1 MVEHTRRGFI
11 GTAAAGVAGS
21 LLTRYAPALRAQ
33 PGDSR
38 LEILV
43 DEPIG
48 TIAPEIYG
56 HFVEHL
62 GGVVYDGIWVG
73 EGSKVPNDG
82 GIRTSIVERLKQIK
96 APVIR
101 WPGGCF
107 ADSYDWRDGIGP
119 RASRATR
126 TNFWVNTKVPASPSQ
141 YDPNSFGTV
150 EFARFCR
157 LAGAQPYLAANIRSL
172 PARDL
177 YQWIEFCNSPA
188 GSTTLAGVRAAEG
201 SPDPLNV
208 VYWGV
213 GNEPWGCGGD
223 FSPEDYAVEL
233 KRYTAWVPSYDLHL
247 RYIAAGANSG
257 DVEWTRRF
265 FDKLTAGNPG
275 MAGRLWGFSFHHYA
289 WNVSSGKTTDWNEG
303 KGPAVGFTLEQHY
316 ELLRDAD
323 KMDGFINAH
332 WQTMG
337 QFDRA
342 RKVKRVVDEWGAWH
356 KPGSEADPSHTLGQV
371 STLRDALLAGLT
383 LDTFQRHADKVGM
396 ANIAQLVNCLQS
408 LFVAHESKF
417 IVTPNYHVFQM
428 YMDHMGAE
436 SVRTEFMA
444 PRVSYQRNGQPA
456 TFWGLAGSASRRD
469 KTVTLTVVNPSAADA
484 RETTVSLRGA
494 KIASAA
500 ITTLTAGALD
510 AHNSFDAPDAVPAP
524 KESPLT
530 PGAAGDLVLT
540 LPKASV
546 SKLRL
551 TLS

>member
-1 MVEHTRRGFI
+1 MSGPLTTRRTFI
-11 GTAAAGVAGS
+11 QVLGAAGAAALVAPRS
-21 LLTRYAPALRAQ
+21 ARAA
-33 PGDSR
+33 DSR
-38 LEILV
+38 IDILL

-48 TIAPEIYG
+48 PIAPELYG
-56 HFVEHL
+56 HFAEHL

-73 EGSKVPNDG
+73 DGSPVPNDG
-82 GIRTSIVERLKQIK
+82 GIRRSLVERLKQIK

-150 EFARFCR
+150 EFARFCK

-172 PARDL
+172 PAKDL

-188 GSTTLAGVRAAEG
+188 GTTTLAGVRAAEG

-233 KRYTAWVPSYDLHL
+233 KRYTAWVPSYDLQL

-323 KMDGFINAH
+323 KMDGFITAH
-332 WQTMG
+332 WQMMG

-342 RKVKRVVDEWGAWH
+342 RKVKLVVDEWGAWH
-356 KPGSEADPSHTLGQV
+356 KPGSESDPSHTLGQV

-484 RETTVSLRGA
+484 RETTVSVRGA

-510 AHNSFDAPDAVPAP
+510 AHNSFDAPDAVPTP
-524 KESPLT
+524 KESPVT
-530 PGAAGDLVLT
+530 PGAAGDLIVT

-546 SKLRL
+546 SKIRV
-551 TLS
+551 TLV

>member
-1 MVEHTRRGFI
+1 MSGPLTTRRTFI
-11 GTAAAGVAGS
+11 QVLGAAGAAALVAPRS
-21 LLTRYAPALRAQ
+21 ARAA
-33 PGDSR
+33 DSR
-38 LEILV
+38 IDILL

-48 TIAPEIYG
+48 PIAPELYG
-56 HFVEHL
+56 HFAEHL

-73 EGSKVPNDG
+73 DGSPVPNDG
-82 GIRTSIVERLKQIK
+82 GIRRSLVERLKQIK

-119 RASRATR
+119 RANRATR

-150 EFARFCR
+150 EFARFCK

-172 PARDL
+172 PAKDL

-188 GSTTLAGVRAAEG
+188 GTTTLAGVRAAEG

-233 KRYTAWVPSYDLHL
+233 KRYTAWVPSYDLQL

-323 KMDGFINAH
+323 KMDGFITAH

-342 RKVKRVVDEWGAWH
+342 RKVKLVVDEWGAWH
-356 KPGSEADPSHTLGQV
+356 KPGSESDPSHTLGQV

-484 RETTVSLRGA
+484 RETTVSVRGA

-510 AHNSFDAPDAVPAP
+510 AHNSFDAPDAVPTP
-524 KESPLT
+524 KESPVT
-530 PGAAGDLVLT
+530 PGAAGDLIVT

-546 SKLRL
+546 SKIRV
-551 TLS
+551 TLV

>member
-1 MVEHTRRGFI
+1 MSGPLTTRRTFI
-11 GTAAAGVAGS
+11 QVLGAAGAAALVAPRS
-21 LLTRYAPALRAQ
+21 ARAA
-33 PGDSR
+33 DSR
-38 LEILV
+38 IDILL

-48 TIAPEIYG
+48 PIAPELYG
-56 HFVEHL
+56 HFAEHL

-73 EGSKVPNDG
+73 DGSPVPNDG
-82 GIRTSIVERLKQIK
+82 GIRRSLVERLKQIK

-119 RASRATR
+119 RANRATR

-150 EFARFCR
+150 EFARFCK

-172 PARDL
+172 PAKDL

-188 GSTTLAGVRAAEG
+188 GTTTLAGVRAAEG

-323 KMDGFINAH
+323 KMDGFITAH

-342 RKVKRVVDEWGAWH
+342 RKVKLVVDEWGAWH
-356 KPGSEADPSHTLGQV
+356 KPGSESDPSHTLGQV

-484 RETTVSLRGA
+484 RETTVSVRGA

-524 KESPLT
+524 KESPVT
-530 PGAAGDLVLT
+530 PGAAGDLVVT

-546 SKLRL
+546 SKIRVMLV
-551 TLS
+551 

>member
-1 MVEHTRRGFI
+1 MSGPLTTRRTFI
-11 GTAAAGVAGS
+11 QVLGAAGAAALVAPRS
-21 LLTRYAPALRAQ
+21 ARAA
-33 PGDSR
+33 DSR
-38 LEILV
+38 IDILL

-48 TIAPEIYG
+48 PIAPELYG
-56 HFVEHL
+56 HFAEHL

-73 EGSKVPNDG
+73 DGSPVPNDG
-82 GIRTSIVERLKQIK
+82 GIRRSLVERLKQIK

-150 EFARFCR
+150 EFARFCK

-172 PARDL
+172 PAKDL

-188 GSTTLAGVRAAEG
+188 GTTTLAGVRAAEG

-233 KRYTAWVPSYDLHL
+233 KRYTAWVPSYDLQL

-323 KMDGFINAH
+323 KMDGFITAH

-342 RKVKRVVDEWGAWH
+342 RKVKLVVDEWGAWH
-356 KPGSEADPSHTLGQV
+356 KPGSESDPSHTLGQV

-484 RETTVSLRGA
+484 RETTVSVRGA

-510 AHNSFDAPDAVPAP
+510 AHNSFDAPDAVPTP
-524 KESPLT
+524 KESPVT
-530 PGAAGDLVLT
+530 PGAAGDLIVT

-546 SKLRL
+546 SKIRV
-551 TLS
+551 TLV

>member
-1 MVEHTRRGFI
+1 MSGPLTTRRTFI
-11 GTAAAGVAGS
+11 QVLGAAGAAALVAPRS
-21 LLTRYAPALRAQ
+21 ARAA
-33 PGDSR
+33 DSR
-38 LEILV
+38 IDILL

-48 TIAPEIYG
+48 PIAPELYG
-56 HFVEHL
+56 HFAEHL

-73 EGSKVPNDG
+73 DGSPVPNDG
-82 GIRTSIVERLKQIK
+82 GIRRSLVERLKQIK

-150 EFARFCR
+150 EFARFCK

-172 PARDL
+172 PAKDL

-188 GSTTLAGVRAAEG
+188 GTTTLAGVRAAEG

-233 KRYTAWVPSYDLHL
+233 KRYTAWVPSYDLQL

-303 KGPAVGFTLEQHY
+303 KGPAVGFTIEQHY

-323 KMDGFINAH
+323 KMDGFITAH

-342 RKVKRVVDEWGAWH
+342 RKVKLVVDEWGAWH
-356 KPGSEADPSHTLGQV
+356 KPGSESDPSHTLGQV

-484 RETTVSLRGA
+484 RETTVSVRGA

-510 AHNSFDAPDAVPAP
+510 AHNSFDAPDAVPTP
-524 KESPLT
+524 KESPVT
-530 PGAAGDLVLT
+530 PGAAGDLIVT

>member
-1 MVEHTRRGFI
+1 MTTRRAFI
-11 GTAAAGVAGS
+11 QTLGAAGAAALVAPRS
-21 LLTRYAPALRAQ
+21 ARAA
-33 PGDSR
+33 DSR
-38 LEILV
+38 IDILL

-48 TIAPEIYG
+48 PIAPELYG
-56 HFVEHL
+56 HFAEHL

-73 EGSKVPNDG
+73 DGSPVPNDG
-82 GIRTSIVERLKQIK
+82 GIRRSLVERLKQIK

-150 EFARFCR
+150 EFARFCK

-172 PARDL
+172 PAKDL

-188 GSTTLAGVRAAEG
+188 GTTTLAGVRAAEG

-233 KRYTAWVPSYDLHL
+233 KRYTAWVPSYDLQL

-323 KMDGFINAH
+323 KMDGFITAH

-342 RKVKRVVDEWGAWH
+342 RKVKLVVDEWGAWH
-356 KPGSEADPSHTLGQV
+356 KPGSESDPSHTLGQV

-484 RETTVSLRGA
+484 RETTVSVRGA

-510 AHNSFDAPDAVPAP
+510 AHNSFDAPDAVPTP
-524 KESPLT
+524 KESLVT
-530 PGAAGDLVLT
+530 PGAAGDLIVT

-546 SKLRL
+546 SKIRV
-551 TLS
+551 TLV

>member
-1 MVEHTRRGFI
+1 MSGPLTTRRAFI
-11 GTAAAGVAGS
+11 QVLGAAGAAALVAPRS
-21 LLTRYAPALRAQ
+21 ARAA
-33 PGDSR
+33 DSR
-38 LEILV
+38 IDILL

-48 TIAPEIYG
+48 PIAPELYG
-56 HFVEHL
+56 HFAEHL

-73 EGSKVPNDG
+73 DGSPVPNDG
-82 GIRTSIVERLKQIK
+82 GIRKSLVERLKQIK

-119 RASRATR
+119 RANRATR

-150 EFARFCR
+150 EFARFCK

-188 GSTTLAGVRAAEG
+188 GTTTLAGVRAAEG

-233 KRYTAWVPSYDLHL
+233 KRYTAWVPSYDLQL

-323 KMDGFINAH
+323 KMDGFITAH

-342 RKVKRVVDEWGAWH
+342 RKVKLVVDEWGAWH
-356 KPGSEADPSHTLGQV
+356 KPGSESDPSHTLGQV

-484 RETTVSLRGA
+484 RETTVSVRGA

-510 AHNSFDAPDAVPAP
+510 AHNSFDAPDAVPTP
-524 KESPLT
+524 KESPVT
-530 PGAAGDLVLT
+530 PGAAGDLVVT

-546 SKLRL
+546 SKIRV
-551 TLS
+551 TLV